1 MFQFFVFT
9 DGDENIIGGISWM
22 QSTLIDAQMAGVVGN
37 ALRDN
42 GN

>member
-1 MFQFFVFT
+1 
-9 DGDENIIGGISWM
+9 M

-42 GN
+42 GNWMDNWTHAVAL